1 MRRIAFA
8 VRAIKLQKH
17 VSGEKKPLT
26 PYVEASA
33 TTLNSLQLAWHLT
46 EAQRKLAET
55 KGAKFTSL
63 LEMCDPETLD
73 WQPVYR
79 GNEFNCSVE
88 ELAPSTVYLFR
99 LKVFESEDQESNSKW
114 SECISGQTRDEPPSA
129 KSLHKEIEFGNH
141 QEVSRILQ
149 IIPIAASSC
158 ASDAGL
164 TSLQTAVVGSDL
176 KMVKMLL
183 QHCNIDAESIGNGRT
198 ALMMACAAGK
208 ADVAEYLL
216 ENGANIEKQDRIGMT
231 ALHHSLLHAR
241 MAKLILDA
249 GAAVDAADSCG
260 WTPLMRAVL
269 LGCEPQVV
277 RLLINHGAHVN
288 HRDVNGLSCLAA
300 AVFAFAPD
308 HAVLRL
314 LREAGADVH
323 APADSLGH
331 SALQLAS
338 KDIVAILSP
347 AVNTISCPPVVKIR
361 ADSQEQEKDET
372 KERE

>member
-33 TTLNSLQLAWHLT
+33 TTLNSLQLAWHLN

-79 GNEFNCSVE
+79 QVELHFQELGMFNRGNECNCSVE

-99 LKVFESEDQESNSKW
+99 LKVFESEDQESNIKW

-164 TSLQTAVVGSDL
+164 TSLQTAVLGSDL

-183 QHCNIDAESIGNGRT
+183 QHCDIDAKSIGNGRT

-241 MAKLILDA
+241 MVKLILDA

-260 WTPLMRAVL
+260 WTPLMRA
-269 LGCEPQVV
+269 GN
-277 RLLINHGAHVN
+277 LI
-288 HRDVNGLSCLAA
+288 
-300 AVFAFAPD
+300 
-308 HAVLRL
+308 
-314 LREAGADVH
+314 
-323 APADSLGH
+323 
-331 SALQLAS
+331 
-338 KDIVAILSP
+338 
-347 AVNTISCPPVVKIR
+347 
-361 ADSQEQEKDET
+361 
-372 KERE
+372 